1 MLDFRLKV
9 FCAVARNLSFTKASQ
24 ELHITQPAISKHIQE
39 LEQEYGVLLFN
50 RLNTGIELTDAG
62 KMFLLHTQNILEQYR
77 LLDFDMKLFSHLQE
91 GELRIGATATVAQY
105 ILPSYLAS
113 FAEKF
118 KQVQLSLVQD
128 SVQNIEDAVADGCL
142 DMGLVESSCGNPHLR
157 YTPFLRD
164 EWVLVAPAA
173 GRWALLDVIMP
184 ADLISLPLVVGREE
198 LEILVGQLVEYGVE
212 KSQLKVAM
220 LLDGIE
226 GIKRYIKQADC
237 VALVSRQ
244 AVSDEIN
251 SGVLKVIDIEG
262 IAMNRNIVFVRR
274 HGEVAELSKDF
285 IDYMREWYKASI

>member
-1 MLDFRLKV
+1 MDFRLKV

-91 GELRIGATATVAQY
+91 GELRIGATTTVAQY

-128 SVQNIEDAVADGCL
+128 SVQNIEDAVADGRL
-142 DMGLVESSCGNPHLR
+142 DMGLVRFGSH
-157 YTPFLRD
+157 
-164 EWVLVAPAA
+164 
-173 GRWALLDVIMP
+173 
-184 ADLISLPLVVGREE
+184 
-198 LEILVGQLVEYGVE
+198 
-212 KSQLKVAM
+212 
-220 LLDGIE
+220 
-226 GIKRYIKQADC
+226 
-237 VALVSRQ
+237 
-244 AVSDEIN
+244 
-251 SGVLKVIDIEG
+251 
-262 IAMNRNIVFVRR
+262 NR
-274 HGEVAELSKDF
+274 
-285 IDYMREWYKASI
+285 